1 MGSWVLTA
9 KRGLL
14 YKMVL
19 TCKSLTAS
27 HTYVLG
33 LPVNQSLTDRNE
45 NTMNGL
51 DDLSPAE
58 GLVLPSLSTLLSA

>member
-19 TCKSLTAS
+19 TCKSLTGS

-33 LPVNQSLTDRNE
+33 LPVNQSLTDRNK

-51 DDLSPAE
+51 DDSSPGE

>member
-1 MGSWVLTA
+1 MLTA
-9 KRGLL
+9 KRCLL
-14 YKMVL
+14 SKMVL
-19 TCKSLTAS
+19 TSKSLTGS

-33 LPVNQSLTDRNE
+33 LPVNQSLTNRNK

-51 DDLSPAE
+51 DDSSPGE